1 MQRRSALGR
10 LAATV
15 TGLSLGRVP
24 ELHGTLPLPSEP
36 FVVTRANLAQSSGT
50 VSCPACHTMW
60 DSLQLTPAGLCVGC
74 ADANPA
80 IRAEPHSEPVWALS
94 PGEVRRVEAEI
105 ARLAGKLE
113 RINRRL
119 VELKERQ
126 MVEGSD
132 VYGHAVEAQWD
143 EWHGVQRELHLLHLL
158 RAASRQFGTSSR
170 TRTG

>member
-15 TGLSLGRVP
+15 AGLSLGRVP
-24 ELHGTLPLPSEP
+24 DIQATPPLPAEP

-60 DSLQLTPAGLCVGC
+60 DSLQLTPAGVCVSC

-80 IRAEPHSEPVWALS
+80 IRAEPHSEPFWVLS

-113 RINRRL
+113 RINQRL
-119 VELKERQ
+119 VELKDRQ
-126 MVEGSD
+126 MVERSE

-143 EWHGVQRELHLLHLL
+143 EWHSVQRELHLLHLL
-158 RAASRQFGTSSR
+158 RAASRQFETSSR
-170 TRTG
+170 TSN